1 MSLSYDTITMSK
13 EAQEKF
19 NMDIKNALCSTYG
32 AYICL
37 SLMGLG
43 ISHINDDTLPE
54 IETREKIFQA
64 IHQLDNTT
72 GIEWA
77 LFKGLSTNVAMET
90 QSEFLR
96 RLSKVNAK
104 TKKQLNESREHNY
117 KLILEAKEKAK
128 LKVV

>member
-1 MSLSYDTITMSK
+1 MSLSYETITMSK

-54 IETREKIFQA
+54 IETREK
-64 IHQLDNTT
+64 TT
-72 GIEWA
+72 GIEWV

>member
-1 MSLSYDTITMSK
+1 MSLSYEVITMSK

-19 NMDIKNALCSTYG
+19 NMETNHVLCSTYG

-37 SLMGLG
+37 TLMGLG

-64 IHQLDNTT
+64 IHQLKNTT
-72 GIEWA
+72 GIDWE
-77 LFKGLSTNVAMET
+77 LFKGLSTNIAIET
-90 QSEFLR
+90 QAEFLR
-96 RLSKVNAK
+96 RYSKVNAK
-104 TKKQLNESREHNY
+104 SKKELRQSYDYNES
-117 KLILEAKEKAK
+117 LIFQMKQKDK